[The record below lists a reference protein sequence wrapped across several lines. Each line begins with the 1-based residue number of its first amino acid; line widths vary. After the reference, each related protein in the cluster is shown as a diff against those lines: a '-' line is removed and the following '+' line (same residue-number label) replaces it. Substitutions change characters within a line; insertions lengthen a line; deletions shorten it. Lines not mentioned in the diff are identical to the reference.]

1 MLCSVNGKYLCF
13 VSQAKKH
20 LSEKER
26 VDVAKSMCHDP
37 GTAERF
43 YVSLPDKTQSFA
55 TRKLR
60 LKAMKS
66 AIKEAENT
74 DDQSSL
80 DTDTEV
86 KYDDR
91 PVSSSS
97 EQQSAEN
104 DEDELTSYQNRPVKR
119 RLVMQQQ
126 RTNSKKRKAAITTK
140 ECTVSIEW
148 LRKPLFEYF
157 LDKMK
162 NKWPLLNKEKKG
174 LGQSSLKRV
183 DHTYANAWP
192 ATSKRVEEQTVS
204 I

>member
-1 MLCSVNGKYLCF
+1 MLHSVNGKYLCF

-20 LSEKER
+20 LTEKER
-26 VDVAKSMCHDP
+26 AAVAKSMCHDP

-60 LKAMKS
+60 MKARKS
-66 AIKEAENT
+66 AIKAAEKT
-74 DDQSSL
+74 DEESSS

-86 KYDDR
+86 RYDDR

-104 DEDELTSYQNRPVKR
+104 DQVELTSYQRPSVKR

-126 RTNSKKRKAAITTK
+126 RTNSKKRKAAITTT
-140 ECTVSIEW
+140 ECSVSIER
-148 LRKPLFEYF
+148 LNKPLVQYF
-157 LDKMK
+157 SDKMK
-162 NKWPLLNKEKKG
+162 RTWPLLNKEKKG
-174 LGQSSLKRV
+174 LTSV
-183 DHTYANAWP
+183 DHTYSNALP
-192 ATSKRVEEQTVS
+192 GTSKRVEEQTVS
-204 I
+204 M